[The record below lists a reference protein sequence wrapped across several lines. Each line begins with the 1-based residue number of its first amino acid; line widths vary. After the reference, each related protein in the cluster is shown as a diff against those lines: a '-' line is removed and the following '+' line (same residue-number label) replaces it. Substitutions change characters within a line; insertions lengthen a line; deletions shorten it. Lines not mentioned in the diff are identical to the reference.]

1 MLSRSLPTH
10 TSRISFRSSLTRFSA
25 KNIHT
30 GLRPTVNR
38 TLESINRPVTA
49 IAPASRLSSITRHL
63 SSSTPTLESKSST
76 MAPTEQ
82 QYDYI
87 VLGGGSGGS
96 GSARRAAGWYNAKT
110 LIVESGRS
118 GGTCVNVGCVPK
130 KMTWNAGTVNE
141 TIHIGKY
148 YGYDIPEGTK
158 FNYKYFKETR
168 DAEIKRLNGI
178 YERNWGKEGIDLV
191 HGRARFVESK
201 VIEVSLEDGT
211 TARYAGKHILIATGG
226 RPNIPDIPG
235 AEHGITSDGFFEI
248 EELPPKIAVVGAGY
262 IAVELA
268 GVMNAMDVETH
279 MFIRGEQFLRKFDPM
294 IQKTMTDRYEAAGV
308 KMHRHH
314 SGFKEIKLIRDG
326 KGADRLIKL
335 ISNDGTEMEV
345 NELLWAVG
353 RAPEVED
360 LQLNIPG
367 VKLSSSGHVVVDEF
381 QNTSVEGVYALGDVT
396 GQAELTPVAI
406 AAGRQ
411 LGSRIFGPSEF
422 KTAKLSYENIPTV
435 VFSHPEVGSIGLTE
449 PEARQQYGDDKIKT
463 YHTKFTAMY
472 YSLMPAEEKAKN
484 PTEMKIICAGPQEK
498 VVGLHILGLGVGEM
512 LQGFGVAVKMG
523 ATKADFDSCVAIHP
537 TSAEELV
544 TLR

>member
-1 MLSRSLPTH
+1 
-10 TSRISFRSSLTRFSA
+10 
-25 KNIHT
+25 
-30 GLRPTVNR
+30 
-38 TLESINRPVTA
+38 
-49 IAPASRLSSITRHL
+49 
-63 SSSTPTLESKSST
+63 
-76 MAPTEQ
+76 
-82 QYDYI
+82 
-87 VLGGGSGGS
+87 
-96 GSARRAAGWYNAKT
+96 
-110 LIVESGRS
+110 
-118 GGTCVNVGCVPK
+118 
-130 KMTWNAGTVNE
+130 MTWNAGTVNE
-141 TIHIGKY
+141 TIHLGKY
-148 YGYDIPEGTK
+148 YGYDIPAGTK

-168 DAEIKRLNGI
+168 DAEILRLNGI
-178 YERNWGKEGIDLV
+178 YERNWGREGIDLV
-191 HGRARFVESK
+191 HGRARFVEPK
-201 VIEVSLEDGT
+201 VIEVANQDGT
-211 TARYAGKHILIATGG
+211 TSRYAGKHILIATGG
-226 RPNIPDIPG
+226 RPSIPKVPG

-279 MFIRGEQFLRKFDPM
+279 MFIRGDTFLRKFDPM
-294 IQKTMTDRYEAAGV
+294 VQKTMTDRYEAAGV
-308 KMHRHH
+308 KLHRQHG
-314 SGFKEIKLIRDG
+314 GFKDIQLIRDG
-326 KGADRLIKL
+326 KGKDRLIKL
-335 ISNDGTEMEV
+335 INHDGSEVEV

-360 LQLNIPG
+360 LHLDIPG
-367 VKLSSSGHVVVDEF
+367 VKLNSSGHIVVDEY
-381 QNTSVEGVYALGDVT
+381 QNTSVEGIYALGDVT

-411 LGSRIFGPSEF
+411 LGSRIFGPAEF

-463 YHTKFTAMY
+463 YHTKFTNMY